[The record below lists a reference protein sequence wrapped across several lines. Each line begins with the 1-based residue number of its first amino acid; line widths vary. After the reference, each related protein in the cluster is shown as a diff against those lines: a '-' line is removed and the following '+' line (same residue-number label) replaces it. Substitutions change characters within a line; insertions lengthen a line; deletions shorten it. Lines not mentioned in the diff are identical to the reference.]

1 VARGRP
7 RVARGRPRVAKGG
20 RRGLAKGCQGMA
32 MTLAVLRGGHRQ
44 NAEACV
50 LRNVLTGCV
59 AYRRQCLPNS
69 GRVATKLA
77 GVARSRLELASLRE
91 GSKLVSA
98 LREANM
104 QAVYARVV
112 LTGARQAIRSR
123 VKFKEESRERQ
134 DYCRR
139 GIVPA
144 VPRRFVLRAC
154 HTKRGLSVLRVA

>member
-1 VARGRP
+1 MQKHACAR
-7 RVARGRPRVAKGG
+7 
-20 RRGLAKGCQGMA
+20 
-32 MTLAVLRGGHRQ
+32 
-44 NAEACV
+44 V

-59 AYRRQCLPNS
+59 AYRRKCLPNS

-104 QAVYARVV
+104 QQLFSSYARVV

-144 VPRRFVLRAC
+144 VPR
-154 HTKRGLSVLRVA
+154 